1 MEKTNGLRY
10 NNYYIFK
17 ENNDYFYSED
27 IDSLESFK
35 KSKVSKLRK
44 EDFINVTKKLKPFIK
59 KYNREIHVNYI
70 NQQKGGND
78 EIKVIGITSG
88 GKLSKL
94 QSGGG
99 WLFEKKTSENN
110 QSGGWQ
116 NQRPSKKVQ
125 SGGGWQASRP

>member
-94 QSGGG
+94 QSGG
-99 WLFEKKTSENN
+99 
-110 QSGGWQ
+110 Q
-116 NQRPSKKVQ
+116 
-125 SGGGWQASRP
+125 